1 MPANITP
8 VQPVLGFFL
17 VLCHTGRSYLS
28 LTILNMCGIM
38 VLSWEVLRPANKTE
52 AEVLNNERRKGK
64 RHIKKNGEILSQNFP
79 DEREEKGKEAM
90 RRLSLQKKVEQK
102 SKKFCPATICVLR
115 CARLEGDVLSAIW
128 RSRVLRGI

>member
-17 VLCHTGRSYLS
+17 VLRRAGRFYLS

-64 RHIKKNGEILSQNFP
+64 RHIKKNREILSQNFP
-79 DEREEKGKEAM
+79 DEREEKGEMKAKRETAVELANRNM
-90 RRLSLQKKVEQK
+90 PAETIADIIKVSLETVQKWLSGNVGVAK
-102 SKKFCPATICVLR
+102 
-115 CARLEGDVLSAIW
+115 
-128 RSRVLRGI
+128 